1 MNSRIF
7 LECFCINIF
16 PVTISSLINHDCI
29 SKYKKLLHMQI
40 TGSLGQDFRKKLS
53 DLDAYAVVTLER
65 IVFLDVGQFVL

>member
-1 MNSRIF
+1 
-7 LECFCINIF
+7 
-16 PVTISSLINHDCI
+16 
-29 SKYKKLLHMQI
+29 MQI